1 MVRLTGS
8 WPGVGHVHQGP
19 RGLGQGL
26 VVDRVGDGGRLLL
39 LGLPEVVVCEQ
50 HRGAVV
56 CGDTA
61 GTESR
66 DREEGERGGRER
78 RRGERGEGL

>member
-1 MVRLTGS
+1 M
-8 WPGVGHVHQGP
+8 
-19 RGLGQGL
+19 
-26 VVDRVGDGGRLLL
+26 DRVGDGGRLLL

-61 GTESR
+61 GTERR
-66 DREEGERGGRER
+66 DREEGDREKGVSGYR
-78 RRGERGEGL
+78 QQSVFSSDT